1 MVHITLDLYVLIAK
15 VVYFLHEIIYIFI
28 IKVNYGLENMNKS
41 IPKIA
46 KKNGGLMTTAQA
58 VSGGLSKTML
68 GKYVASGEL
77 IRVRHGLYSLPD
89 AVVDDAFA
97 LYLQNDGI
105 VFSHDSALFLNG
117 LADRTPF
124 THTVTVPSNKV
135 LPKSVKEKCNCF
147 YIRPDLFEVGLTIKR
162 TTFGNEVPCYDAER
176 TICDILRSRR
186 RLDDEIVVAAIKNY
200 SKSRTKNLLKLYEYA
215 PKFKVLSTLKR
226 YMEVLL

>member
-1 MVHITLDLYVLIAK
+1 
-15 VVYFLHEIIYIFI
+15 
-28 IKVNYGLENMNKS
+28 MNKC
-41 IPKIA
+41 ILKIA

-147 YIRPDLFEVGLTIKR
+147 YIRPDLFEVGLTTKR

-186 RLDDEIVVAAIKNY
+186 RLDDEIVVAAIKKHGLHAPFLHALQDFLLQY
-200 SKSRTKNLLKLYEYA
+200 LLLPIPRIGQRTA
-215 PKFKVLSTLKR
+215 PALQVVHLPPG
-226 YMEVLL
+226 